1 MDCKNLYSSLKEV
14 QTVIKTIYTLGNK
27 YLIEEKPAVI
37 QAITLPI
44 ARSYDSTKY
53 VIIVD
58 FSIKDKKVKITPKE
72 ISESTSLELLWI
84 GTADGAASPQ
94 WFGTVSNVEYL
105 LSQTITNLLERWNQ
119 EDSYYS
125 LLKRAQ
131 DVFFLDLGAAK
142 KSDERYRYVFNP
154 AYVGG
159 ELTEKEAKKA
169 VKEAAKQF
177 QAFIEKEANVS
188 IKDVLLYSLAI
199 NGQLAVSQPEYERLV
214 IAEKLSVFE
223 ESKKGVCALTNKEDF
238 VTGETTKLKFNY
250 YINDKISF
258 ASDLEKKSFVKNL
271 SISKDAYQAI
281 MAGEAYI
288 LRHFNTR
295 FSGLPCY
302 IIPDFLYDVPFE
314 DAPLQDI
321 SKRINQFVRTVKT
334 VETAEALHRDV
345 EDYKEF
351 EDQMDNHISLHFL
364 FYTKAQSALKVNKL
378 LSDVPLTHLRRLG
391 YEMRKAGE
399 IGQHFFGNEKFNL
412 GLESIY
418 YLIPMRVQRGEN
430 FEKRKI
436 LQVYESLLTNKTLS
450 YQWLITQFVQLAKV
464 HMYANYN
471 LYQYS
476 NDKEESNDFRL
487 VNAMVRAQ
495 LFLKMLQN
503 LNLIKEERE
512 MTKIT
517 YDLPDA
523 DMVEYMETMNYN
535 VAQSSLFLLGYLIAR
550 IGSAQVGK
558 ANERAE
564 ALGQARGGRTANKP
578 ILSKINYHGMN
589 KQKLMMLSS
598 EVFEKLRQLKIA
610 SLQNEAVYVE
620 HKRLFDSALQGKWNL
635 SDRENV
641 FYLLSGYA
649 YGTKRILNS
658 SKKDNSDPVFEN
670 EK

>member
-1 MDCKNLYSSLKEV
+1 V
-14 QTVIKTIYTLGNK
+14 QPVIKTIYTLGSK
-27 YLIEEKPAVI
+27 YLTEENPSII

-44 ARSYDSTKY
+44 AKSDGATKY

-58 FSIKDKKVKITPKE
+58 FSIAEKRVRLTPKE
-72 ISESTSLELLWI
+72 IGESTSLELLWI

-94 WFGTVSNVEYL
+94 WYGTVSNIEYL
-105 LSQTITNLLERWNQ
+105 LSQTLPNLLERWNQ

-125 LLKRAQ
+125 LLKEAR
-131 DVFFLDLGAAK
+131 DVFFLDLGVAK

-154 AYVGG
+154 VYVGG
-159 ELTEKEAKKA
+159 ELTETDAKKA
-169 VKEAAKQF
+169 VKEVAKQF
-177 QAFIEKEANVS
+177 QAFIEKEANVN

-199 NGQLAVSQPEYERLV
+199 DGKLVVAQPEYEQLV

-223 ESKKGVCALTNKEDF
+223 DAKKGVCALTNKRDL

-258 ASDLEKKSFVKNL
+258 ASNLEKKSFVKNL

-288 LRHFNTR
+288 LRNFNTR

-314 DAPLQDI
+314 NVPLQDI

-334 VETAEALHRDV
+334 VETAEALHRDI

-351 EDQMDNHISLHFL
+351 ENQMDNHISLHFL

-378 LSDVPLTHLRRLG
+378 LSDVPLTHLRRLS

-399 IGQHFFGNEKFNL
+399 IGQRFFGNEKFNL

-436 LQVYESLLTNKTLS
+436 LQVYESLLTNKPLS
-450 YQWLITQFVQLAKV
+450 YQWLITQFVQLARV
-464 HMYANYN
+464 HMYASYS
-471 LYQYS
+471 LYQY
-476 NDKEESNDFRL
+476 NDKKEYNDLNL
-487 VNAMVRAQ
+487 VDAMVRSQ
-495 LFLKMLQN
+495 LFLKLLQN

-512 MTKIT
+512 MAKVT
-517 YDLPDA
+517 YNLPDA
-523 DMVEYMETMNYN
+523 EMAEYMETMNYN

-550 IGSAQVGK
+550 IGSAQASKV
-558 ANERAE
+558 NERAE
-564 ALGQARGGRTANKP
+564 ALGQARGGKTANKP

-589 KQKLMMLSS
+589 KQKLMLLSN

-610 SLQNEAVYVE
+610 SLQNEAVYAE
-620 HKRLFDSALQGKWNL
+620 HKRLFDSALQEKWNL
-635 SDRENV
+635 SDRESV

-658 SKKDNSDPVFEN
+658 VKKDNPDPDFEN
-670 EK
+670 EE

>member
-1 MDCKNLYSSLKEV
+1 V

-27 YLIEEKPAVI
+27 YLTEEKPSVI

-44 ARSYDSTKY
+44 VRPHDTTKY

-58 FSIKDKKVKITPKE
+58 FSIKDKKIKVVPKE
-72 ISESTSLELLWI
+72 ISDSTSKDLLWI
-84 GTADGAASPQ
+84 GKADGNNSPQ
-94 WFGTVSNVEYL
+94 WYGTVSNVEYL

-125 LLKRAQ
+125 FLKEAR
-131 DVFFLDLGAAK
+131 DVFFLDLSTAK

-159 ELTEKEAKKA
+159 ELTEKDAKKA
-169 VKEAAKQF
+169 IKETAKLF
-177 QAFIEKEANVS
+177 QAFIEKEANVNL
-188 IKDVLLYSLAI
+188 KDVLLYSLAI
-199 NGQLAVSQPEYERLV
+199 DGKLVISQPEYERLV

-223 ESKKGVCALTNKEDF
+223 GAKKGVCALINKENF
-238 VTGETTKLKFNY
+238 VTGEMTKLKFKY

-258 ASDLEKKSFVKNL
+258 ASEIEKKSFVKNL

-288 LRHFNTR
+288 LRNFNTR

-302 IIPDFLYDVPFE
+302 IIPDFLYDLPFK
-314 DAPLQDI
+314 DVLLQDI
-321 SKRINQFVRTVKT
+321 SKHISELVRTVKT
-334 VETAEALHRDV
+334 VVTAEVLHRDI

-351 EDQMDNHISLHFL
+351 ENQMDNHISLHFL
-364 FYTKAQSALKVNKL
+364 FYTPIQAALKVNKL
-378 LSDVPLTHLRRLG
+378 VSDVPLTHLRRLG

-399 IGQHFFGNEKFNL
+399 IGQRFFRNEKFNL
-412 GLESIY
+412 GLEPIY

-436 LQVYESLLTNKTLS
+436 LQVYESLLTNKPLS
-450 YQWLITQFVQLAKV
+450 YQWILTQFVQLAKV
-464 HMYANYN
+464 HMYASYS
-471 LYQYS
+471 LYQY
-476 NDKEESNDFRL
+476 NDKKEYNDFQL
-487 VNAMVRAQ
+487 VDAMVRAQ
-495 LFLKMLQN
+495 LFLKLLQN

-512 MTKIT
+512 MTKVT
-517 YDLPDA
+517 YDLPDT
-523 DMVEYMETMNYN
+523 DMIEYMETMNYN

-564 ALGQARGGRTANKP
+564 ALGQARGGKTANKP

-598 EVFEKLRQLKIA
+598 DVFEKMRQLKIA
-610 SLQNEAVYVE
+610 SLQNEAVYAE
-620 HKRLFDSALQGKWNL
+620 HKRLFDSALQTKWNL
-635 SDRENV
+635 SDRESV

-649 YGTKRILNS
+649 YGTKRILS
-658 SKKDNSDPVFEN
+658 AVKKDNPSSEYEESSKEQGGINDEQ
-670 EK
+670 

>member
-1 MDCKNLYSSLKEV
+1 M
-14 QTVIKTIYTLGNK
+14 IKTIHTLGNK
-27 YLIEEKPAVI
+27 YLTEENPSVI

-44 ARSYDSTKY
+44 AKPNGATKY

-58 FSIKDKKVKITPKE
+58 FSITEKKVKLTPKE

-94 WFGTVSNVEYL
+94 WYGTVSNVEYL

-119 EDSYYS
+119 ENSYYS
-125 LLKRAQ
+125 LLKQAQ
-131 DVFFLDLGAAK
+131 DNFFLDLGAAK

-154 AYVGG
+154 AYIGS
-159 ELTEKEAKKA
+159 ELKEKDAKKA
-169 VKEAAKQF
+169 IKETAKLF
-177 QAFIEKEANVS
+177 QAYIEKEANVN

-199 NGQLAVSQPEYERLV
+199 DGQLVVSHPEYERLV
-214 IAEKLSVFE
+214 IEEKLSVFE
-223 ESKKGVCALTNKEDF
+223 DAKKGVCALTNNDTL

-258 ASDLEKKSFVKNL
+258 ASGLEKKSFLKNL

-288 LRHFNTR
+288 LRNFNTR

-302 IIPDFLYDVPFE
+302 IIPDFLYDLPFK
-314 DAPLQDI
+314 DVLLQDI
-321 SKRINQFVRTVKT
+321 SNRISELVRTVKT
-334 VETAEALHRDV
+334 VETAEALHRDI

-351 EDQMDNHISLHFL
+351 GDQIDNHISLHFL

-391 YEMRKAGE
+391 YEMRKARE
-399 IGQHFFGNEKFNL
+399 IGQRFFKNEKFNL
-412 GLESIY
+412 GLEPIY

-436 LQVYESLLTNKTLS
+436 LQVYESLLTNKPLS
-450 YQWLITQFVQLAKV
+450 YQWLIAQFVQLGKV
-464 HMYANYN
+464 HMYASYS

-476 NDKEESNDFRL
+476 DKKEYNDFNL
-487 VNAMVRAQ
+487 VEAMVRAQ
-495 LFLKMLQN
+495 LFLKLLQN

-512 MTKIT
+512 MTKVT
-517 YDLPDA
+517 YDLPDT
-523 DMVEYMETMNYN
+523 DIVEYMETMNYDI
-535 VAQSSLFLLGYLIAR
+535 AQSSLFLLGYLIAR
-550 IGSAQVGK
+550 IGSAQVVK
-558 ANERAE
+558 TNERAE
-564 ALGQARGGRTANKP
+564 ALGQARGGKTANKP

-589 KQKLMMLSS
+589 RQKLMMLSS
-598 EVFEKLRQLKIA
+598 EVFEKLGQLKIN
-610 SLQNEAVYVE
+610 SLQNEAVYAE
-620 HKRLFDSALQGKWNL
+620 HKRLFDTALQEKWNL
-635 SDRENV
+635 SDRESV

-649 YGTKRILNS
+649 YGTKRILRS
-658 SKKDNSDPVFEN
+658 AKKDNPSSEYEELSN
-670 EK
+670 K

>member
-1 MDCKNLYSSLKEV
+1 V

-27 YLIEEKPAVI
+27 YLTEEKPSVI

-44 ARSYDSTKY
+44 ARPNGTKKY

-58 FSIKDKKVKITPKE
+58 FSIKDKKVKVAPKE
-72 ISESTSLELLWI
+72 ISDSTSTDLLWI

-94 WFGTVSNVEYL
+94 WYGTVSNVEYL

-125 LLKRAQ
+125 LLKKAQ

-154 AYVGG
+154 AYVSG
-159 ELTEKEAKKA
+159 ELTEKDAKKA
-169 VKEAAKQF
+169 IKETAKLF
-177 QAFIEKEANVS
+177 QAFIEKEANVN

-199 NGQLAVSQPEYERLV
+199 DGQLVVSQPEYERLV

-223 ESKKGVCALTNKEDF
+223 DVKKGVCALTNKEDF

-288 LRHFNTR
+288 LRNFNTR
-295 FSGLPCY
+295 FSGLPCF

-391 YEMRKAGE
+391 NEMRKAGE
-399 IGQHFFGNEKFNL
+399 IGQRFFGNEKFNL
-412 GLESIY
+412 GLEPIY

-436 LQVYESLLTNKTLS
+436 LQVYESLLTNKPLS

-464 HMYANYN
+464 HMYASYS
-471 LYQYS
+471 LYQY
-476 NDKEESNDFRL
+476 NDKKEYNDFHL
-487 VNAMVRAQ
+487 VDAMVRGQ
-495 LFLKMLQN
+495 LFLKLLQN

-564 ALGQARGGRTANKP
+564 ALGQARGGRTSNKP

-598 EVFEKLRQLKIA
+598 EVFEKLRQLKIS
-610 SLQNEAVYVE
+610 SLQNEAVYAE
-620 HKRLFDSALQGKWNL
+620 HKRLFDSALQAKWNL
-635 SDRENV
+635 SDRESV

-649 YGTKRILNS
+649 YGTKRILS
-658 SKKDNSDPVFEN
+658 SVKKDKSDFEN
-670 EK
+670 DE

>member
-1 MDCKNLYSSLKEV
+1 V
-14 QTVIKTIYTLGNK
+14 QTVIKTIYTLGSK
-27 YLIEEKPAVI
+27 YLTEENPSVI
-37 QAITLPI
+37 QAITLPVTKPNGV
-44 ARSYDSTKY
+44 TKY

-58 FSIKDKKVKITPKE
+58 FSVAEKKVRLTPKE
-72 ISESTSLELLWI
+72 ISESTSSELLWI
-84 GTADGAASPQ
+84 GTVDGAASPQ
-94 WFGTVSNVEYL
+94 WYGTVSNVEYL

-125 LLKRAQ
+125 LLKQAQ

-154 AYVGG
+154 AYVDG
-159 ELTEKEAKKA
+159 ELTEKDAKKA
-169 VKEAAKQF
+169 IKETAKQF
-177 QAFIEKEANVS
+177 QAFIEKEANVN

-199 NGQLAVSQPEYERLV
+199 DGQLVVSQPEYERLV

-223 ESKKGVCALTNKEDF
+223 DAKKGVCVLTNKKDF

-288 LRHFNTR
+288 LRNFNTR

-314 DAPLQDI
+314 NVLLQDI
-321 SKRINQFVRTVKT
+321 SKRISELVRTVKT
-334 VETAEALHRDV
+334 VETAEALHRDI

-378 LSDVPLTHLRRLG
+378 LSDVPLTYLRRLG

-399 IGQHFFGNEKFNL
+399 IGQRFFGNEKFNL
-412 GLESIY
+412 GLEPIY
-418 YLIPMRVQRGEN
+418 YLFPMRVQRGEN

-436 LQVYESLLTNKTLS
+436 LQVYESLLTNKPLS

-464 HMYANYN
+464 HMYASYS
-471 LYQYS
+471 LYQY
-476 NDKEESNDFRL
+476 NEKKEYNDFHL
-487 VNAMVRAQ
+487 VDAMVRAQ
-495 LFLKMLQN
+495 LFLKLLQN

-512 MTKIT
+512 MTKVT
-517 YDLPDA
+517 YDLPDT
-523 DMVEYMETMNYN
+523 DMVEYMATMNYN
-535 VAQSSLFLLGYLIAR
+535 VAQSSLFLLGYLIAE
-550 IGSAQVGK
+550 IGAEQVRK
-558 ANERAE
+558 TKKRAE
-564 ALGQARGGRTANKP
+564 ALGQTYGGKTANKP

-589 KQKLMMLSS
+589 KQKLMLLSN
-598 EVFEKLRQLKIA
+598 EVFEKLVQLKIN
-610 SLQNEAVYVE
+610 SIQNEKVYYQ
-620 HKRLFDSALQGKWNL
+620 HKHLFDSALQEKWNL
-635 SDRENV
+635 SDRESV

-649 YGTKRILNS
+649 YGTKRILS
-658 SKKDNSDPVFEN
+658 SAKKDKSDFEN
-670 EK
+670 DE

>member
-1 MDCKNLYSSLKEV
+1 M
-14 QTVIKTIYTLGNK
+14 IKTIYTLGNK

-72 ISESTSLELLWI
+72 ISESTHLELLWI

-125 LLKRAQ
+125 LLKEAQ
-131 DVFFLDLGAAK
+131 NVFFLDLGAAK

-199 NGQLAVSQPEYERLV
+199 NGQLVVSQPEYERLV
-214 IAEKLSVFE
+214 IAEKLSAFE
-223 ESKKGVCALTNKEDF
+223 EAKKGVCALTNKEAF

-258 ASDLEKKSFVKNL
+258 ASNLEKKSFVKNL

-288 LRHFNTR
+288 LRNFNTR

-334 VETAEALHRDV
+334 VETAEALHRDI

-351 EDQMDNHISLHFL
+351 GDQMDNHISLHFL

-399 IGQHFFGNEKFNL
+399 IGQRFFGNEKFNL
-412 GLESIY
+412 GLEPIY
-418 YLIPMRVQRGEN
+418 YLIPMRIQRGEN

-436 LQVYESLLTNKTLS
+436 LQVYESLLTNKPLS
-450 YQWLITQFVQLAKV
+450 YQWLIAQFVQLAKV
-464 HMYANYN
+464 HMYASYSV
-471 LYQYS
+471 YQYS
-476 NDKEESNDFRL
+476 DKKEYNDFNL
-487 VNAMVRAQ
+487 VDAMVRAQ
-495 LFLKMLQN
+495 LFLKLLQN

-512 MTKIT
+512 MTKVT
-517 YDLPDA
+517 YDLPDTE
-523 DMVEYMETMNYN
+523 MVEYMETMNYN

-564 ALGQARGGRTANKP
+564 AIGQARSGKTANKP

-610 SLQNEAVYVE
+610 SLQNEAVYAE
-620 HKRLFDSALQGKWNL
+620 HKRLFDSALQEKWNL
-635 SDRENV
+635 SDRESV

-649 YGTKRILNS
+649 YGTKRILGS
-658 SKKDNSDPVFEN
+658 VKKDDSKVEN
-670 EK
+670 EE